1 MVISVRKE
9 LIASAKCGLKR
20 ITGAYH
26 VYCGQCA
33 QGICA
38 KCLQPR
44 QAEQAPETVKKDDQE
59 ILERMNERQKRS
71 YLRKVE
77 QGDEQGMSRII
88 AQVEAKGNEF
98 DDDFDDFDDED
109 EC

>member
-1 MVISVRKE
+1 
-9 LIASAKCGLKR
+9 
-20 ITGAYH
+20 
-26 VYCGQCA
+26 
-33 QGICA
+33 
-38 KCLQPR
+38 LQPR